1 MPPLRIALLVGLV
14 LVVVIAA
21 FALIGG
27 GDPPVSRI
35 EQVVPN
41 DRFAR

>member
-1 MPPLRIALLVGLV
+1 MPILRVALLVGLV
-14 LVVVIAA
+14 LVVAVAVLA
-21 FALIGG
+21 VLGS
-27 GDPPVSRI
+27 GDPPISRI